1 MDSCKRD
8 NRLGLC
14 AAFGLPLGA
23 VLCLGLLSFDSNIY
37 GHARLRWSLWGASL
51 SLLVWLGWLCA
62 AGRKPTVALR
72 IVKAHYVQAL
82 IQLCI
87 FAYWGW
93 YWPPVYDMAPL
104 IAAQIAFAYA
114 FDALLCW
121 SRRQEWHLG
130 FRPFP
135 IVLSMN
141 LFIWFKFDWFALQL
155 LMVATSLVGKE
166 FFTWHRNG
174 RSTHIF
180 NPSGFALT
188 AFSIALLTTG
198 NTDLTCGEAIAK
210 TLAEPEYIYIV
221 VFALGLV
228 VQCAFSVVL
237 MTLAAVAA
245 LYVLSALYVAFFG
258 FSYFADTSIPI
269 GIFIGLHLLMTD
281 PATSPRSGLGR
292 LIFGALYGT
301 GAFVL
306 YGLLGWLEQPT
317 FYDKL
322 LCLPFLNL
330 AVRAFDRCRLPA
342 LESLQRA
349 LRANAVQI
357 GAWMAFFFFLHST
370 SFIGKKN
377 QEGLAFWRGAAA
389 HGVSTLVNALS
400 PRGDEALRAQ
410 SEYRR
415 QLGATNILA
424 QTERPATHCGC
435 GPED

>member
-8 NRLGLC
+8 NRFGLC

-23 VLCLGLLSFDSNIY
+23 VLCLGLLSFDSDIY
-37 GHARLRWSLWGASL
+37 GHARLCWTLWGAGL
-51 SLLVWLGWLCA
+51 SLLFWLGWLCA
-62 AGRKPTVALR
+62 AGRKPTMGLR

-93 YWPPVYDMAPL
+93 YWSPVYEMAPL

-121 SRRQEWHLG
+121 SRRQKWHLG

-141 LFIWFKFDWFALQL
+141 LFIWFKFDWFALQFL
-155 LMVATSLVGKE
+155 LVATSLVGKE

-188 AFSIALLTTG
+188 AFSIALLVTG
-198 NTDLTCGEAIAK
+198 NTGLTCGEAIAK

-245 LYVLSALYVAFFG
+245 LYALSSLYVACFG

-301 GAFVL
+301 GAFAL

-349 LRANAVQI
+349 LRANAVQL

-377 QEGLAFWRGAAA
+377 QEGLTFWRGATA
-389 HGVSTLVNALS
+389 HGVSALVNALS

>member
-1 MDSCKRD
+1 MDSRKR
-8 NRLGLC
+8 NNHLGSR

-23 VLCLGLLSFDSNIY
+23 VLCLGLLSFDPDIY
-37 GHARLRWSLWGASL
+37 GHARLRWTFWGAGL

-62 AGRKPTVALR
+62 AGRKPTMGLR

-93 YWPPVYDMAPL
+93 YWSPVYEMAPL

-121 SRRQEWHLG
+121 SRRQKWHLG

-141 LFIWFKFDWFALQL
+141 LFIWFKFDWFALQF

-188 AFSIALLTTG
+188 AFSIALLVTG
-198 NTDLTCGEAIAK
+198 NTGLTCGEAIAK

-245 LYVLSALYVAFFG
+245 LYALSSLYVACFG

-301 GAFVL
+301 GAFAL

-342 LESLQRA
+342 LESVQRA

-377 QEGLAFWRGAAA
+377 QEGLAFWRGAAV
-389 HGVSTLVNALS
+389 HGVSALVNALS
-400 PRGDEALRAQ
+400 PRGDEVLRAQ

>member
-1 MDSCKRD
+1 MDHCKRD
-8 NRLGLC
+8 SRLGLC

-23 VLCLGLLSFDSNIY
+23 VLCLGLLSLDSHIY
-37 GHARLRWSLWGASL
+37 DHARLRWSLWGAGL
-51 SLLVWLGWLCA
+51 SLLVWQGWLCA
-62 AGRKPTVALR
+62 AGRKPTVGLR
-72 IVKAHYVQAL
+72 VVKAHYVQAL
-82 IQLCI
+82 VQLCI
-87 FAYWGW
+87 FGYWGW
-93 YWPPVYDMAPL
+93 YWPPVYEMAPL

-141 LFIWFKFDWFALQL
+141 LFIWFKFDWFALQFL
-155 LMVATSLVGKE
+155 LVATSLVGKE
-166 FFTWHRNG
+166 FFTWYRNG
-174 RSTHIF
+174 HSTHIF

-188 AFSIALLTTG
+188 AFSIALLATG
-198 NTDLTCGEAIAK
+198 NTDLTCGEAIAQ
-210 TLAEPEYIYIV
+210 TLAEPEYIYVV

-228 VQCAFSVVL
+228 VQCLFSVVL
-237 MTLAAVAA
+237 MTLAATTA
-245 LYVLSALYVAFFG
+245 LYVLSTLYAACFG

-281 PATSPRSGLGR
+281 PATSPRSGLGH

-301 GAFVL
+301 SAFAL

-322 LCLPFLNL
+322 LCLPLLNL
-330 AVRAFDRCRLPA
+330 AVRAFDRCRLPV
-342 LESLQRA
+342 LRV
-349 LRANAVQI
+349 LRANIVQI
-357 GAWMAFFFFLHST
+357 GAWMALFFFLHST

-377 QEGLAFWRGAAA
+377 QEGLAFWRGAVA
-389 HGVSTLVNALS
+389 HGVSTLVDALRPS
-400 PRGDEALRAQ
+400 SDEALRAQ
-410 SEYRR
+410 RTYRR

>member
-8 NRLGLC
+8 NRLDSRT
-14 AAFGLPLGA
+14 AFGLPLGA
-23 VLCLGLLSFDSNIY
+23 VLCLGLLSLDSDLY
-37 GHARLRWSLWGASL
+37 GHARLRWTLWGAGL

-62 AGRKPTVALR
+62 AGRQPTVGLR
-72 IVKAHYVQAL
+72 VVKAHYVQAL
-82 IQLCI
+82 VQLCI

-93 YWPPVYDMAPL
+93 YWPPVYEMAPL
-104 IAAQIAFAYA
+104 IAAQIAYAYA
-114 FDALLCW
+114 FEALLCW

-155 LMVATSLVGKE
+155 LMVATSLVGKA

-188 AFSIALLTTG
+188 AFSIALLATG
-198 NTDLTCGEAIAK
+198 STDLTCGEAIAK
-210 TLAEPEYIYIV
+210 TLAEPEYIYVV

-237 MTLAAVAA
+237 MTLAAVVA
-245 LYVLSALYVAFFG
+245 LYVLSALYGAFFG
-258 FSYFADTSIPI
+258 FPYFADTSIPI

-301 GAFVL
+301 GAFAL

-322 LCLPFLNL
+322 LCLPLLNL

-342 LESLQRA
+342 LRV
-349 LRANAVQI
+349 LRAKAVQI
-357 GAWMAFFFFLHST
+357 GAWMALFFFLHST

-389 HGVSTLVNALS
+389 HGVSALVEALS

-410 SEYRR
+410 RAYRR

-424 QTERPATHCGC
+424 QTKRPATHCGC

>member
-8 NRLGLC
+8 NRLDSH

-23 VLCLGLLSFDSNIY
+23 VLCLGLLSLDSDIY
-37 GHARLRWSLWGASL
+37 GHARLRWTLWGAGL
-51 SLLVWLGWLCA
+51 SLLVWLGWLGV
-62 AGRKPTVALR
+62 AGRQPTVGLR
-72 IVKAHYVQAL
+72 VAKAHYVQAL
-82 IQLCI
+82 VQLCI

-93 YWPPVYDMAPL
+93 YWPPVYEMAPL
-104 IAAQIAFAYA
+104 IAAQIAYAYA
-114 FDALLCW
+114 FEALLCW

-155 LMVATSLVGKE
+155 LMVATSLMGKE
-166 FFTWHRNG
+166 FFTWNG

-188 AFSIALLTTG
+188 AFSLALLATG

-210 TLAEPEYIYIV
+210 TLAEPEYIYVV

-245 LYVLSALYVAFFG
+245 LYVLSALYGAFSG
-258 FSYFADTSIPI
+258 FPYFADTSIPI

-301 GAFVL
+301 GAFAL

-322 LCLPFLNL
+322 LCLPLLNL
-330 AVRAFDRCRLPA
+330 AVRAFDRCRLPV
-342 LESLQRA
+342 LRV
-349 LRANAVQI
+349 LRAKAVQI
-357 GAWMAFFFFLHST
+357 GAWMALFFFLHST

-389 HGVSTLVNALS
+389 HGVSALVEAFS
-400 PRGDEALRAQ
+400 PRGDEVLRAQ
-410 SEYRR
+410 RAYRR

-424 QTERPATHCGC
+424 QTKRPATHCGC

>member
-1 MDSCKRD
+1 MEYCKRD
-8 NRLGLC
+8 SRLGLC
-14 AAFGLPLGA
+14 ASLALPLGA
-23 VLCLGLLSFDSNIY
+23 ALCLGLLSLDSGIY
-37 GHARLRWSLWGASL
+37 GHARLRWSLWGAGL
-51 SLLVWLGWLCA
+51 SLLVWQGWLLA
-62 AGRKPTVALR
+62 AGRKPTVRRRVA
-72 IVKAHYVQAL
+72 KAHYVQAL
-82 IQLCI
+82 VQLCI
-87 FAYWGW
+87 YLYWGW
-93 YWPPVYDMAPL
+93 YWPPVYEIALL

-121 SRRQEWHLG
+121 SRRQAWSLG

-141 LFIWFKFDWFALQL
+141 LFIWFKFDWFALQF

-188 AFSIALLTTG
+188 AFSIALLATGTTG
-198 NTDLTCGEAIAK
+198 LTCGEAIAQ

-245 LYVLSALYVAFFG
+245 LYVLSALYIAFFG

-281 PATSPRSGLGR
+281 PATSPQSGLGR

-301 GAFVL
+301 CAFAL

-342 LESLQRA
+342 MERLQRILQA
-349 LRANAVQI
+349 KTVQI
-357 GAWMAFFFFLHST
+357 GAWTALFIFLHST
-370 SFIGKKN
+370 SFIGKKH
-377 QEGLAFWRGAAA
+377 QEGLAFWRGAVA
-389 HGVSTLVNALS
+389 HGVSARADALAPS
-400 PRGDEALRAQ
+400 GDETLRAQ
-410 SEYRR
+410 REYRH

>member
-1 MDSCKRD
+1 MDHCQRD
-8 NRLGLC
+8 NRRGRC
-14 AAFGLPLGA
+14 AALGLPLGA
-23 VLCLGLLSFDSNIY
+23 VLGLGLLSLDSDIY
-37 GHARLRWSLWGASL
+37 GHVRLRWTLWGAGL
-51 SLLVWLGWLCA
+51 SLLVWQGWLCA
-62 AGRKPTVALR
+62 AGRKPTVGLR
-72 IVKAHYVQAL
+72 VVKAHYVQAL
-82 IQLCI
+82 VQLCI
-87 FAYWGW
+87 FVYWGW
-93 YWPPVYDMAPL
+93 YWPPVYEMARL

-141 LFIWFKFDWFALQL
+141 LFIWFKFDWFALQF
-155 LMVATSLVGKE
+155 LMVAISLVGKA
-166 FFTWHRNG
+166 FFTWRRNG
-174 RSTHIF
+174 RLTHIF
-180 NPSGFALT
+180 NPSGFALS
-188 AFSIALLTTG
+188 AFSIALLATG
-198 NTDLTCGEAIAK
+198 NTALTCGEAIAQ

-245 LYVLSALYVAFFG
+245 LYGLSSLYAAFFG
-258 FSYFADTSIPI
+258 FSYFADSSIPI

-281 PATSPRSGLGR
+281 PATSPQSGLGR
-292 LIFGALYGT
+292 LLFGALYGT
-301 GAFVL
+301 GAFAL

-342 LESLQRA
+342 RRA
-349 LRANAVQI
+349 LRANPVQI
-357 GAWMAFFFFLHST
+357 GAWAAFFFFLHST

-377 QEGLAFWRGAAA
+377 QEGLAFWRGAVA
-389 HGVSTLVNALS
+389 HGVSTLVEALS
-400 PRGDEALRAQ
+400 PSGHPALRAQ

-424 QTERPATHCGC
+424 QTKRPATHCGC